1 MRLTTPLPN
10 QEAQPGS
17 DGGDNTFFG
26 RVGLFDM
33 TSLVDSI
40 EPLVWSA
47 KRKLPSKREAA
58 PHSVPLY

>member
-10 QEAQPGS
+10 QEEQPGI

-33 TSLVDSI
+33 TSLVDSD
-40 EPLVWSA
+40 EPLFWSVR
-47 KRKLPSKREAA
+47 RKLPSKREAA
-58 PHSVPLY
+58 PRFVPLH